1 MLYDKDMRITI
12 DKQSGFC
19 FGVVKAIR
27 KAEEV
32 LQSEGHLYC
41 LGDIVHNAEEVERLS
56 RLGLESIDYNTFR
69 SLHKTAVLLRAHGEP
84 PETYRIA
91 RENDVEIIDASCPVV
106 RSLQR
111 NIRRT
116 YEQIQTSGTGG
127 QIVIFGKRGHA
138 EVIGLEGQTEGNAI
152 VVECV
157 DDLKKVDM
165 RLPIYLFSQTTKSVG
180 EFRELISEIE
190 HRREMAGRGDVV
202 FEWHDTICGQV
213 RNRID
218 HIAQFAAQNDVVFF
232 VGGENSSNGKVLY
245 LRCKEVNNNT
255 FFLSSAKDIN
265 SEMLSAVQGVEWVG
279 ICGATS
285 TPLWLMEEVSARLTE
300 CQCVAER

>member
-1 MLYDKDMRITI
+1 MRITI

-56 RLGLESIDYNTFR
+56 RLGLESIDYNTFC

-91 RENDVEIIDASCPVV
+91 RENNVEIIDASCPVV

-116 YEQIQTSGTGG
+116 YEQIQADGDGG

-138 EVIGLEGQTEGNAI
+138 EVVGLEGQTDGNAI

-157 DDLKKVDM
+157 DDLVKVDM

-180 EFRELISEIE
+180 EFMALVGEIE
-190 HRREMAGRGDVV
+190 YRRETEGVRDVV

-218 HIAQFAAQNDVVFF
+218 HIAQFAAQNDVVLF

-245 LRCKEVNNNT
+245 LRCKEVNRNT
-255 FFLSSAKDIN
+255 FFLSSAKDITQAIVT
-265 SEMLSAVQGVEWVG
+265 AVQGADKVG

-285 TPLWLMEEVSARLTE
+285 TPLWLMEEVAARLTE
-300 CQCVAER
+300 CQGMAEG

>member
-1 MLYDKDMRITI
+1 MRITI

-91 RENDVEIIDASCPVV
+91 RENNVEIIDASCPVV

-116 YEQIQTSGTGG
+116 YEQIQADGDGG

-138 EVIGLEGQTEGNAI
+138 EVVGLEGQTDGNAI

-157 DDLKKVDM
+157 DDLVKVDM

-180 EFRELISEIE
+180 EFMALVGEIE
-190 HRREMAGRGDVV
+190 HRRETEGVRDVV

-218 HIAQFAAQNDVVFF
+218 HIAQFAAQNDVVLF

-245 LRCKEVNNNT
+245 LRCKEVNRNT
-255 FFLSSAKDIN
+255 FFLSSAKDITQAIVT
-265 SEMLSAVQGVEWVG
+265 AVQGADKVG

-285 TPLWLMEEVSARLTE
+285 TPLWLMEEVAARLTE
-300 CQCVAER
+300 CQGMAEG

>member
-1 MLYDKDMRITI
+1 MRITI

-56 RLGLESIDYNTFR
+56 RLGLESIDYDTFR
-69 SLHKTAVLLRAHGEP
+69 RLHKTAVLLRAHGEP

-91 RENDVEIIDASCPVV
+91 RENNVEIIDASCPVV

-116 YEQIQTSGTGG
+116 YEQIQSDGDGG

-138 EVIGLEGQTEGNAI
+138 EVVGLEGQTDGNAI
-152 VVECV
+152 VVESV
-157 DDLKKVDM
+157 DDLVKVDM

-180 EFRELISEIE
+180 EFRALIGEIE
-190 HRREMAGRGDVV
+190 HRRETEGVRDVV

-218 HIAQFAAQNDVVFF
+218 HIAQFAAQNDVVLF

-245 LRCKEVNNNT
+245 LRCKEVNRNT
-255 FFLSSAKDIN
+255 FFLSSAKDITQAIVT
-265 SEMLSAVQGVEWVG
+265 AVHGADRVG

-285 TPLWLMEEVSARLTE
+285 TPLWLMEEVAARLTE
-300 CQCVAER
+300 CQGMAEG

>member
-1 MLYDKDMRITI
+1 MRITI

-56 RLGLESIDYNTFR
+56 RLGLESIDYDTFR

-91 RENDVEIIDASCPVV
+91 RENNVEIIDASCPVV

-116 YEQIQTSGTGG
+116 YEQIQAIGDGG

-138 EVIGLEGQTEGNAI
+138 EVIGLEGQTDGNAI

-157 DDLKKVDM
+157 DDLVKVDM

-180 EFRELISEIE
+180 EFRALIGEIE
-190 HRREMAGRGDVV
+190 HRREAEGVRDVV

-218 HIAQFAAQNDVVFF
+218 QIAQFAAQNDVVLF
-232 VGGENSSNGKVLY
+232 VGGQNSSNGKVLY
-245 LRCKEVNNNT
+245 LRCKEVNGNT
-255 FFLSSAKDIN
+255 FFLSSAKDITQ
-265 SEMLSAVQGVEWVG
+265 EIVTAVEGAEKVG

-285 TPLWLMEEVSARLTE
+285 TPLWLMEDVAARLTE
-300 CQCVAER
+300 CQGMAEG

>member
-1 MLYDKDMRITI
+1 MRITI

-56 RLGLESIDYNTFR
+56 RLGLESIDYDTFR
-69 SLHKTAVLLRAHGEP
+69 RLHKTAVLLRAHGEP

-91 RENDVEIIDASCPVV
+91 RENNVEIIDASCPVV

-116 YEQIQTSGTGG
+116 YEQIQSDGDGG

-138 EVIGLEGQTEGNAI
+138 EVVGLEGQTDGNAI
-152 VVECV
+152 VVESV
-157 DDLKKVDM
+157 DDLVKVDM

-180 EFRELISEIE
+180 EFRALIGEIE
-190 HRREMAGRGDVV
+190 HRRETEGVRDVV

-218 HIAQFAAQNDVVFF
+218 HIAQFAAQNDVVLF

-245 LRCKEVNNNT
+245 LRCKEVNQNT
-255 FFLSSAKDIN
+255 FFLSSAKDITQAI
-265 SEMLSAVQGVEWVG
+265 MTAVHGAGRVG

-285 TPLWLMEEVSARLTE
+285 TPLWLMEEVAARLTE
-300 CQCVAER
+300 CQGMAEG

>member
-1 MLYDKDMRITI
+1 MRITI

-56 RLGLESIDYNTFR
+56 RLGLESIDYDTFR
-69 SLHKTAVLLRAHGEP
+69 RLHKTAVLLRAHGEP

-91 RENDVEIIDASCPVV
+91 GENNVEIIDASCPVV

-116 YEQIQTSGTGG
+116 YEQIQADGDGG

-138 EVIGLEGQTEGNAI
+138 EVVGLEGQTDGNAI
-152 VVECV
+152 VVESV
-157 DDLKKVDM
+157 DDLVKVDM

-180 EFRELISEIE
+180 EFRALIGEIE
-190 HRREMAGRGDVV
+190 HRRETEGVRDVV

-218 HIAQFAAQNDVVFF
+218 HIAQFAAQNDVVLF
-232 VGGENSSNGKVLY
+232 VGGENSSNGKALY
-245 LRCKEVNNNT
+245 LRCKEVNRNT
-255 FFLSSAKDIN
+255 FFLSSAKDITQAIVT
-265 SEMLSAVQGVEWVG
+265 AVHGADRVG

-285 TPLWLMEEVSARLTE
+285 TPLWLMEEVAARLTE
-300 CQCVAER
+300 CQGMAEG